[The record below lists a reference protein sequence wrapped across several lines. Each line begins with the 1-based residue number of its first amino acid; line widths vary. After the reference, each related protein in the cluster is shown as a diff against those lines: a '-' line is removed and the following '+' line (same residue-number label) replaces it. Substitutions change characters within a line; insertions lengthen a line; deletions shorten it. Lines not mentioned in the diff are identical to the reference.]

1 MKNMEAGSSLA
12 IIGHEGGEEEQ
23 RVPSA
28 IPTDQWQVTFSR
40 FINYPSLP
48 STCPSLIP
56 LPHNR
61 RCRPT
66 RGTWI
71 SSASATA
78 SLQLLNYQSNS
89 KDAILGLSLNGTVLV
104 SSIYSS
110 FRSNRLKEEHY
121 IWKLHFSWPQVS
133 CVSGYPSRGTRAVF
147 VTFKDSLDEI
157 QKFGFRFSTFSEAD
171 AFINALKVILE
182 DPIETERLDSDFQ
195 SAISSQS
202 VFMPADGYKP
212 RAWVEEESSTMGPV
226 QDYSPQLQLSWNKE
240 AEQASL
246 STEKSLNHNNEGI
259 SPAMPPSF
267 TSLLLDC
274 CSEVKQGQPSSSHEI
289 DLKSQIMKYMED
301 SSFQDMLSKVERVIN
316 ELGDDLIL

>member
-61 RCRPT
+61 KFRPT

-71 SSASATA
+71 SSVSATA

-110 FRSNRLKEEHY
+110 FRSNRLKVSNNLVYFWIICRFFKYELNLLVQEEHY
-121 IWKLHFSWPQVS
+121 VWKLHFSWPQVS

-147 VTFKDSLDEI
+147 VTFKDSLDEVGNI
-157 QKFGFRFSTFSEAD
+157 IF
-171 AFINALKVILE
+171 
-182 DPIETERLDSDFQ
+182 DF
-195 SAISSQS
+195 
-202 VFMPADGYKP
+202 F
-212 RAWVEEESSTMGPV
+212 
-226 QDYSPQLQLSWNKE
+226 
-240 AEQASL
+240 
-246 STEKSLNHNNEGI
+246 
-259 SPAMPPSF
+259 
-267 TSLLLDC
+267 C
-274 CSEVKQGQPSSSHEI
+274 HE
-289 DLKSQIMKYMED
+289 
-301 SSFQDMLSKVERVIN
+301 
-316 ELGDDLIL
+316 

>member
-61 RCRPT
+61 KFRPT

-71 SSASATA
+71 SSVSATA

-89 KDAILGLSLNGTVLV
+89 KDAILGLSLNGTVL
-104 SSIYSS
+104 
-110 FRSNRLKEEHY
+110 EEHY
-121 IWKLHFSWPQVS
+121 VWKLHFSWPQVS

-157 QKFGFRFSTFSEAD
+157 QKFGFRFSTFSEAE

-202 VFMPADGYKP
+202 VFMPTDGYKP

-259 SPAMPPSF
+259 SPVMPPSF

-274 CSEVKQGQPSSSHEI
+274 CSEVKQGQPSSSHAI

-301 SSFQDMLSKVERVIN
+301 SSFQDMLSKVEKVIN
-316 ELGDDLIL
+316 ELGDDLML